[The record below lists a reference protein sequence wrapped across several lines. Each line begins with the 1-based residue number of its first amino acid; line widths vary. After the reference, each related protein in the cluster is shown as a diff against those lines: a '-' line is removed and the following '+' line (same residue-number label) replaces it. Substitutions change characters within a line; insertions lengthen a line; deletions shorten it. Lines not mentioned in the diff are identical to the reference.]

1 MFALITV
8 GVLLTAMVVGIAPF
22 LLDKSEDE
30 AMRWITAALWITL
43 GAATLN
49 VVGAVFLVR

>member
-8 GVLLTAMVVGIAPF
+8 GVLLTAMVVGVMPF
-22 LLDKSEDE
+22 ILHKSEE
-30 AMRWITAALWITL
+30 ATLKWLTAALWITL

-49 VVGAVFLVR
+49 VVGVVFLVR